1 VISHP
6 ALGSVV
12 VQVSPPG
19 EDVTTY
25 SVIADPPLSVGAVK
39 VIVALPAALE
49 VAANPVG
56 APGTVA
62 GVIAIVAVEESD
74 VYAPLF
80 AWTVNVTAVPFVR
93 PLTRQPSG
101 FGNSGVIT
109 HVWPVEAV
117 TV

>member
-6 ALGSVV
+6 VVGSVV

-25 SVIADPPLSVGAVK
+25 SVIADPPLSVGAVN
-39 VIVALPAALE
+39 VMVALPGALE
-49 VAANPVG
+49 VAVNPVG

-80 AWTVNVTAVPFVR
+80 A
-93 PLTRQPSG
+93 
-101 FGNSGVIT
+101 
-109 HVWPVEAV
+109 
-117 TV
+117 